1 MAEFIDDRVWDYVP
15 ENGKRHSSLIWL
27 REDIVLTKDAENV
40 APSQYTDW
48 CHSTVVEQDLCTGEP
63 LAVSLRQSLGHP
75 VSPNTSSSE
84 DSLDIPETL
93 HFEDVE
99 GLDMAAAAA
108 SLLMP
113 TAPYIPN
120 MPYGHASSSA

>member
-1 MAEFIDDRVWDYVP
+1 MTDFIDDRVLDYVP
-15 ENGKRHSSLIWL
+15 ENG
-27 REDIVLTKDAENV
+27 NV
-40 APSQYTDW
+40 VPSQYTDW
-48 CHSTVVEQDLCTGEP
+48 CHPTLVGRDFWTEEP
-63 LAVSLRQSLGHP
+63 LTQFLEQSFGHP

-93 HFEDVE
+93 HFEEVSE
-99 GLDMAAAAA
+99 LDMATAAAA